1 MFESIILG
9 IVQGIAEWLPIS
21 SEGLLVLVKANI
33 FGGARGLEAIIRVAL
48 FLHLGTFLAALIYF
62 RKDVASLIKAFFNYK
77 SADKEYKKTLVF
89 LIVATIISGIIGFL
103 FIKAFIKFEDQIDI
117 TPKVITL
124 IIGLLLFI
132 TAFLQIKAPS
142 KGYKNSKDLKIKDG
156 VLLGL
161 MQGLAV
167 LPGLSRSGLTVS
179 TLLLRKFDDTQ
190 SLRLSFL
197 MSLPIVLFGNIFLNI
212 NDSLFS
218 VGALMGLIFAFAF
231 GILTIHLLLKLAKKI
246 NFGYFVLIFAVL
258 TILSLF
264 V

>member
-1 MFESIILG
+1 MFESTILG
-9 IVQGIAEWLPIS
+9 IIQGIAEWLPIS
-21 SEGLLVLVKANI
+21 SEGLLVLVKTNI
-33 FGGARGLEAIIRVAL
+33 FGDVSGLKGIIRIAL
-48 FLHLGTFLAALIYF
+48 FLHLGTFFAALVYF
-62 RKDVASLIKAFFNYK
+62 RKDVFSLIKSFFKYK
-77 SADKEYKKTLVF
+77 SADEEHKKILIF
-89 LIVATIISGIIGFL
+89 LIVATVISGIIGFL
-103 FIKAFIKFEDQIDI
+103 FINIFIKLEDQINI
-117 TPKVITL
+117 TPKIITL
-124 IIGLLLFI
+124 IIGLLLLI

-142 KGYKNSKDLKIKDG
+142 RGYKNSKDLKIKDG

-197 MSLPIVLFGNIFLNI
+197 MSLPIVLFGNIFLNV

-218 VGALMGLIFAFAF
+218 TEALIGLIFAFVF